1 MTGPLSDQHP
11 DEIAALLARLDAVPS
26 VGHLDSADLGWVRPV
41 LHDLLDEIRRLRGE
55 NEQLADLDA
64 AAGRRTELQAE
75 RDRAVARWHEEHQ
88 RAEKAERECEELRAR
103 IGNARREIAR
113 QDTAAQLAP
122 HDAAIVGDAL
132 AAVETHL
139 VDAEYRPASGPAGEG
154 SAA

>member
-1 MTGPLSDQHP
+1 MTGPLSDQQL
-11 DEIAALLARLDAVPS
+11 DEIAEHVPNCRYGCDACEAFPALVAEVR
-26 VGHLDSADLGWVRPV
+26 DLRV
-41 LHDLLDEIRRLRGE
+41 
-55 NEQLADLDA
+55 
-64 AAGRRTELQAE
+64 
-75 RDRAVARWHEEHQ
+75 
-88 RAEKAERECEELRAR
+88 R
-103 IGNARREIAR
+103 IGNARREIAS